1 MVLNATCYSIK
12 TASLRLYIQLPQ
24 VLIIRALAR
33 HSLLQDMGLAT
44 YESATDA
51 ECLDAFM
58 ALSRLEGIILPETAH
73 AIAYAMRVAKTSPDE
88 TILVNLSG
96 RGDKDID
103 FILDKV
109 VWGKWQ

>member
-1 MVLNATCYSIK
+1 MSCWIR
-12 TASLRLYIQLPQ
+12 TASQPPVHSIASGLDYPGIGPQ
-24 VLIIRALAR
+24 
-33 HSLLQDMGLAT
+33 HSLLRDMQMAT

-51 ECLDAFM
+51 ECLEAFM
-58 ALSRLEGIILPETAH
+58 ALSRLEGIIPALETAH
-73 AIAYAMRVAKTSPDE
+73 AIAYAMRVAKDMSPDE

-109 VWGKWQ
+109 KL